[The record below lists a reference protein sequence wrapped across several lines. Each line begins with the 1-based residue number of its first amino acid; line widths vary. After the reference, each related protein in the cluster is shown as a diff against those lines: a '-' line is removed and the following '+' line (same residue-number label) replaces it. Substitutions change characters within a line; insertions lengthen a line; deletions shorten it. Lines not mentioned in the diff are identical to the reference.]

1 MQPLV
6 RILYAEDEPDIQQLV
21 SQTLEVL
28 GGFTLKICNT
38 GLEALNEIEAFNP
51 QLLIFDVMM
60 PDLDGPG
67 ALKEIRKI
75 EAYKEIPVIFMTAKV
90 QISEVQGYFGMGVVD
105 VIAKPFNPITL
116 AEQIQVTWAKE
127 CRRGI
132 GKVVK

>member
-38 GLEALNEIEAFNP
+38 GFEALNEIEAFNP

-90 QISEVQGYFGMGVVD
+90 QIPEVQGYFGIGVVD
-105 VIAKPFNPITL
+105 VIAKLFNPITL